1 MTGTTA
7 GATAGAALVTG
18 ARTAL
23 ELVRAPAALTVLGDT
38 LAGAAASGRPAT
50 AGRRAR
56 LALAS
61 TCLYWAGMALNDY
74 ADREVD
80 AEERPH
86 RPVPSGRISPRAALA
101 AATALT
107 GAGLA
112 AAAADG
118 RDSLA
123 VAVPLAATVWAY
135 DLSLKNTPYG
145 PAAMA
150 AARGLDVLMGAG
162 ARGARHALAP
172 AALLAGHT
180 YAVTA
185 VSRKET
191 LGSGAS
197 LPAAALA
204 ATGTVGLLAAALTPA
219 TARRAHRAA
228 STALLG
234 GYVLAAGSAQLTAT
248 VRPDAT
254 RLRRA
259 VGAGIHAMIPLQAA
273 LAVRGGSVRAALPLL
288 AAYPLAK
295 RLSRK
300 VSPT

>member
-1 MTGTTA
+1 MTGT
-7 GATAGAALVTG
+7 AAAFVTRT
-18 ARTAL
+18 RTAL
-23 ELVRAPAALTVLGDT
+23 ELLRAPAALTVLGDT
-38 LAGAAASGRPAT
+38 LAGAAASDRPAT

-74 ADREVD
+74 TDREVD

-86 RPVPSGRISPRAALA
+86 RPLPSGRISPRAALA
-101 AATALT
+101 TATALT

-118 RDSLA
+118 PDSLA

-162 ARGARHALAP
+162 ARGVRHALAP

-191 LGSGAS
+191 LGAGAS

-204 ATGTVGLLAAALTPA
+204 ATGTVALLTAALTPPP
-219 TARRAHRAA
+219 ARRAHRAM

-254 RLRRA
+254 HLRRA

-273 LAVRGGSVRAALPLL
+273 LTVRGGSVRAVLPLL